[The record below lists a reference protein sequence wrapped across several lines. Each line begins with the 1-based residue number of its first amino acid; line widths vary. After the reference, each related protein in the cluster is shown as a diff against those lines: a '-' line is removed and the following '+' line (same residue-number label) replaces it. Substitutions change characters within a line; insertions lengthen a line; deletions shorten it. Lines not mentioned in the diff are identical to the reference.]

1 MADRIEYSDLE
12 KKMKTHNIQKQIE
25 QEVRKREKFWYKN
38 KEDYN
43 QNKRLAELKKVV
55 ERICR
60 NDN

>member
-1 MADRIEYSDLE
+1 MADRIEYTDLE
-12 KKMKTHNIQKQIE
+12 KRMKTRDIQKQIE
-25 QEVRKREKFWYKN
+25 QEIRKREKFWYKH

-43 QNKRLAELKKVV
+43 QPKRLAELKKVV